1 MIHLVMKNVHKSG
14 KKENGREKEIKWKM
28 KYN

>member
-14 KKENGREKEIKWKM
+14 KKENGRGKEIKWKM